1 MSSSSRELFLQRLN
15 DAAGTAKRFSAGS
28 LDVARRHTWPGNI
41 RELKHAIE
49 CAFILGERVVDLGT
63 ALGFS
68 ADLPPRVPQPQH
80 VGDTLCVRFG
90 SRLVDV
96 ERWLI
101 EATLQRFAGNKRR
114 AADVLGC
121 SVKTLYNKLGAMPSR
136 RAKPERKRTAMTRVL
151 IADDHA
157 LFRAGLRQFLV
168 DALPSVEI
176 GEAASGNEVLTCL
189 QSKCKGWDLLILDI
203 NMPDRTGLDILRHV
217 KSGNPATRVLVL
229 SGYPERQYALNVLRA
244 GASGYIAKDAAPE
257 DLLKAVR
264 LVLQGRRY
272 VSESLAELLLLD
284 LDRADKPLHSLLSDR
299 EFQIFGKLAAGHGVS
314 EIGRE
319 LCLSVKTVSTYRT
332 RILEKMRMKSNADL
346 TSYALRNEIIQ

>member
-1 MSSSSRELFLQRLN
+1 
-15 DAAGTAKRFSAGS
+15 
-28 LDVARRHTWPGNI
+28 
-41 RELKHAIE
+41 
-49 CAFILGERVVDLGT
+49 
-63 ALGFS
+63 
-68 ADLPPRVPQPQH
+68 
-80 VGDTLCVRFG
+80 
-90 SRLVDV
+90 
-96 ERWLI
+96 
-101 EATLQRFAGNKRR
+101 
-114 AADVLGC
+114 
-121 SVKTLYNKLGAMPSR
+121 
-136 RAKPERKRTAMTRVL
+136 MTRVL

-168 DALPSVEI
+168 DALPSAEI

-189 QSKCKGWDLLILDI
+189 QRKGWDLLILDI

-217 KSGNPATRVLVL
+217 KSGHPATRVLVL

-264 LVLQGRRY
+264 MVLQGRRY

-284 LDRADKPLHSLLSDR
+284 LDQGDKPLHALLSDR
-299 EFQIFGKLAAGHGVS
+299 EFQIFGKLAAGSGVS

>member
-1 MSSSSRELFLQRLN
+1 
-15 DAAGTAKRFSAGS
+15 
-28 LDVARRHTWPGNI
+28 
-41 RELKHAIE
+41 
-49 CAFILGERVVDLGT
+49 
-63 ALGFS
+63 
-68 ADLPPRVPQPQH
+68 
-80 VGDTLCVRFG
+80 
-90 SRLVDV
+90 
-96 ERWLI
+96 
-101 EATLQRFAGNKRR
+101 
-114 AADVLGC
+114 
-121 SVKTLYNKLGAMPSR
+121 
-136 RAKPERKRTAMTRVL
+136 MTRVL

-176 GEAASGNEVLTCL
+176 DEAASGNEVLTCL
-189 QSKCKGWDLLILDI
+189 QRKGWDLLVLDI

-217 KSGNPATRVLVL
+217 KSGHPATRVLVL

-264 LVLQGRRY
+264 MVLQGRRY

-284 LDRADKPLHSLLSDR
+284 MDRADKPLHSLLSDR
-299 EFQIFGKLAAGHGVS
+299 EFQIFGKLAAGQGVS

>member
-1 MSSSSRELFLQRLN
+1 
-15 DAAGTAKRFSAGS
+15 
-28 LDVARRHTWPGNI
+28 
-41 RELKHAIE
+41 
-49 CAFILGERVVDLGT
+49 
-63 ALGFS
+63 
-68 ADLPPRVPQPQH
+68 
-80 VGDTLCVRFG
+80 
-90 SRLVDV
+90 
-96 ERWLI
+96 
-101 EATLQRFAGNKRR
+101 
-114 AADVLGC
+114 
-121 SVKTLYNKLGAMPSR
+121 
-136 RAKPERKRTAMTRVL
+136 MTRVL

-168 DALPSVEI
+168 DALPSAEI

-189 QSKCKGWDLLILDI
+189 QRKGWDLLVLDI

-217 KSGNPATRVLVL
+217 KSGHPATRVLVL

-264 LVLQGRRY
+264 MVLQGRRY

-284 LDRADKPLHSLLSDR
+284 MDRADKPLHTLLSDR
-299 EFQIFGKLAAGHGVS
+299 EFQIFGKLAAGQGVS

-346 TSYALRNEIIQ
+346 TGYALRNEIIQ

>member
-1 MSSSSRELFLQRLN
+1 
-15 DAAGTAKRFSAGS
+15 
-28 LDVARRHTWPGNI
+28 
-41 RELKHAIE
+41 
-49 CAFILGERVVDLGT
+49 
-63 ALGFS
+63 
-68 ADLPPRVPQPQH
+68 
-80 VGDTLCVRFG
+80 
-90 SRLVDV
+90 
-96 ERWLI
+96 
-101 EATLQRFAGNKRR
+101 
-114 AADVLGC
+114 
-121 SVKTLYNKLGAMPSR
+121 
-136 RAKPERKRTAMTRVL
+136 MTRVL

-168 DALPSVEI
+168 DALPSAEI

-189 QSKCKGWDLLILDI
+189 QRKGWDLLVLDI

-217 KSGNPATRVLVL
+217 KSGHPATRVLVL

-264 LVLQGRRY
+264 MVLQGRRY

-284 LDRADKPLHSLLSDR
+284 MDRADKPLHTLLSDR
-299 EFQIFGKLAAGHGVS
+299 EFQIFGKLAAGQGVS

>member
-1 MSSSSRELFLQRLN
+1 
-15 DAAGTAKRFSAGS
+15 
-28 LDVARRHTWPGNI
+28 
-41 RELKHAIE
+41 
-49 CAFILGERVVDLGT
+49 
-63 ALGFS
+63 
-68 ADLPPRVPQPQH
+68 
-80 VGDTLCVRFG
+80 
-90 SRLVDV
+90 
-96 ERWLI
+96 
-101 EATLQRFAGNKRR
+101 
-114 AADVLGC
+114 
-121 SVKTLYNKLGAMPSR
+121 
-136 RAKPERKRTAMTRVL
+136 MTRVL

-168 DALPSVEI
+168 DALPSAEI

-189 QSKCKGWDLLILDI
+189 QRKAWDLLVLDI

-217 KSGNPATRVLVL
+217 KSGHPATRVLVL

-264 LVLQGRRY
+264 MVLQGRRY

-284 LDRADKPLHSLLSDR
+284 MDRADKPLHTLLSDR
-299 EFQIFGKLAAGHGVS
+299 EFQIFGKLAAGQGVS

>member
-1 MSSSSRELFLQRLN
+1 
-15 DAAGTAKRFSAGS
+15 
-28 LDVARRHTWPGNI
+28 
-41 RELKHAIE
+41 
-49 CAFILGERVVDLGT
+49 
-63 ALGFS
+63 
-68 ADLPPRVPQPQH
+68 
-80 VGDTLCVRFG
+80 
-90 SRLVDV
+90 
-96 ERWLI
+96 
-101 EATLQRFAGNKRR
+101 
-114 AADVLGC
+114 
-121 SVKTLYNKLGAMPSR
+121 
-136 RAKPERKRTAMTRVL
+136 MTRVL

-168 DALPSVEI
+168 DALPSAEI
-176 GEAASGNEVLTCL
+176 GEAASGNETLTCL
-189 QSKCKGWDLLILDI
+189 QRKGWDLLLLDI

-217 KSGNPATRVLVL
+217 KSGHPATRVLVL

-257 DLLKAVR
+257 ALLKAVHT
-264 LVLQGRRY
+264 VLQGRRY

-299 EFQIFGKLAAGHGVS
+299 EFQIFGKLAAGQGVS

>member
-1 MSSSSRELFLQRLN
+1 
-15 DAAGTAKRFSAGS
+15 
-28 LDVARRHTWPGNI
+28 
-41 RELKHAIE
+41 
-49 CAFILGERVVDLGT
+49 
-63 ALGFS
+63 
-68 ADLPPRVPQPQH
+68 
-80 VGDTLCVRFG
+80 
-90 SRLVDV
+90 
-96 ERWLI
+96 
-101 EATLQRFAGNKRR
+101 
-114 AADVLGC
+114 
-121 SVKTLYNKLGAMPSR
+121 
-136 RAKPERKRTAMTRVL
+136 MTRVL

-157 LFRAGLRQFLV
+157 LFRAGLRQFLLE
-168 DALPSVEI
+168 ALPSAEI

-189 QSKCKGWDLLILDI
+189 QSKGWDLLVLDI

-217 KSGNPATRVLVL
+217 RSGHPATRVLVL

-264 LVLQGRRY
+264 MVLQGRRY

-284 LDRADKPLHSLLSDR
+284 MDRADKPLHALLSDR
-299 EFQIFGKLAAGHGVS
+299 EFQIFGKLAAGQGVS